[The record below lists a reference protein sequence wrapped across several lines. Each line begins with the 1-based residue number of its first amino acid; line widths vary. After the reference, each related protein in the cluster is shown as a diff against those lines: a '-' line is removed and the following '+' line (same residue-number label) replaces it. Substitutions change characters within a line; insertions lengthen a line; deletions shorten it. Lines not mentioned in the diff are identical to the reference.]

1 MFLEAASPDIFHRL
15 FRFASFGDETMRAL
29 TSGGAIAGL
38 AFEKAYAA
46 FICNLGL
53 GMIFAEYICH
63 KSHKYIIQSL
73 IVMVA
78 LMMTGKRTLFIIPI
92 SSFANLCYTFFQKQ

>member
-1 MFLEAASPDIFHRL
+1 
-15 FRFASFGDETMRAL
+15 
-29 TSGGAIAGL
+29 
-38 AFEKAYAA
+38 
-46 FICNLGL
+46 
-53 GMIFAEYICH
+53 MIFAEYICH

-78 LMMTGKRTLFIIPI
+78 LMMTGKRTLFYYTN

>member
-1 MFLEAASPDIFHRL
+1 MDIYFSMFLEAASPDIFHRL

-53 GMIFAEYICH
+53 GMILQNISVINH
-63 KSHKYIIQSL
+63 INI
-73 IVMVA
+73 
-78 LMMTGKRTLFIIPI
+78 LFRV
-92 SSFANLCYTFFQKQ
+92 LL

>member
-1 MFLEAASPDIFHRL
+1 MDIYFFYVFRSGIARYFHRL

-78 LMMTGKRTLFIIPI
+78 LMMTGKRTL
-92 SSFANLCYTFFQKQ
+92 LLYQ

>member
-1 MFLEAASPDIFHRL
+1 MLLEAASPDIFHRL
-15 FRFASFGDETMRAL
+15 FGFVSFGDETMRAL

-38 AFEKAYAA
+38 SFEKAYAA

-63 KSHKYIIQSL
+63 KSYKYIIQSL

-78 LMMTGKRTLFIIPI
+78 LMMTGNKVYTIIYKSIRARKP
-92 SSFANLCYTFFQKQ
+92 NTTNK